1 LWLVQ
6 PKQPAERR
14 GLELQ
19 QLAVPV
25 QQQALLRF
33 PPVAP
38 AQQNLLP
45 PDCRQ
50 LELLLL
56 AQLVLALVQWKI
68 LHLTMGRVLE
78 HSPLRCWYLLV
89 RQV

>member
-19 QLAVPV
+19 QLAVRVWPR
-25 QQQALLRF
+25 L
-33 PPVAP
+33 
-38 AQQNLLP
+38 
-45 PDCRQ
+45 DYWQ

-68 LHLTMGRVLE
+68 VHLTMGRVLE
-78 HSPLRCWYLLV
+78 HSLLRCWYLLV